1 MLITEETASFD
12 YLSVVYRANHNGG
25 YIMTEKE
32 KKLFDWIRNSKDPDK
47 ALDFAIR
54 VIEERL
60 KKLSLPN

>member
-1 MLITEETASFD
+1 MLITEETASLTICLW
-12 YLSVVYRANHNGG
+12 YNRANHNGG
-25 YIMTEKE
+25 YLMTEKE
-32 KKLFDWIRNSKDPDK
+32 KELFDWIRNSKDPDK